1 MRGALGQHGKLLQ
14 EADCAPARKKKSSVK
29 EAVATAYW
37 LLAVALYLG
46 WSFASGRWELTWLV
60 WPVAGVLY
68 AALSSILQLTVWN
81 KEGRDF

>member
-1 MRGALGQHGKLLQ
+1 M
-14 EADCAPARKKKSSVK
+14 D
-29 EAVATAYW
+29 TAYW

-81 KEGRDF
+81 KEERDF